1 MAQDESPLAT
11 AACKQAA
18 PTRTSEASLDID
30 QSPQTKE
37 PTEAQEKTN
46 QNKKDSRRA
55 IVVAPIP
62 ISSPAIGSG
71 VVLVGGYIF
80 PFRKADTV
88 SPPSTI
94 GAAVLIT
101 DNGSRGLALGGEFYL
116 KQNTY
121 HITTV
126 YFRGNINYDF
136 DSFEFFDHR
145 EGLRAPDRCQ
155 LRRSLPT
162 SRPGVSQTLPG
173 PVTGEKAIY
182 QHL

>member
-1 MAQDESPLAT
+1 MAQDERTLAT
-11 AACKQAA
+11 AAGKQAA

-30 QSPQTKE
+30 QWQQAKE
-37 PTEAQEKTN
+37 PAAENQENTN
-46 QNKKDSRRA
+46 KNKKEPRGA

-121 HITTV
+121 YITTI
-126 YFRGNINYDF
+126 YFHGNIDYDCA
-136 DSFEFFDHR
+136 SNGNTR
-145 EGLRAPDRCQ
+145 N
-155 LRRSLPT
+155 RST
-162 SRPGVSQTLPG
+162 GVIPGC
-173 PVTGEKAIY
+173 
-182 QHL
+182 